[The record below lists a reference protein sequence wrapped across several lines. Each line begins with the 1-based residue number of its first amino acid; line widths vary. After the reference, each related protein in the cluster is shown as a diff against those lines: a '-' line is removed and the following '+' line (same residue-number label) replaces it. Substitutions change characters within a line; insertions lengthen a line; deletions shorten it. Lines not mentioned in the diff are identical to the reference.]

1 MTLDP
6 QAKAFLDLMAE
17 RDVPPMH
24 TLSPEQNRLALQRSV
39 KRMNIPPPEVAQ
51 VNDRRIPVQDGEIGI
66 RVYAPE
72 SAGPLPI
79 FVYFHGGGFIM
90 GDPDIVDAPL
100 RVLANSVP
108 ALVISVDYRLAPEY
122 KFPTAV
128 EDCYAALKWAYKN
141 ARALGADPA
150 RIAVGG
156 DSAGGNLAAVTS
168 LLARDREGPPLCAQV
183 LLYPVTDQLNDYPS
197 KHVFAAGYF
206 ISAADIARLK
216 SYYFRTEEDRAHI
229 YASPMLA
236 KDLGRLPDALVV
248 TAGYDPLHD
257 EGEAYAKRLGEAG
270 VKIDYHCYTGMIHGF
285 FGMTGILDQG
295 KVLIQQVSNYLRQA
309 FSS

>member
-6 QAKAFLDLMAE
+6 QAKAFLNFMAE

-39 KRMNIPPPEVAQ
+39 KRMNIPPPKVAQ
-51 VNDRRIPVQDGEIGI
+51 INNRRIPVQNGEIGV

-72 SAGPLPI
+72 SAEPLPI
-79 FVYFHGGGFIM
+79 LVYCHGGGFIM
-90 GDPDIVDAPL
+90 GDLDIVDAPL
-100 RVLANSVP
+100 RALANSVP

-128 EDCYAALKWAYKN
+128 EDCYAALKWTFDN

-156 DSAGGNLAAVTS
+156 DSAGGNLAAVMS
-168 LLARDREGPPLCAQV
+168 LLARDRQAPPLRAQV

-197 KHVFAAGYF
+197 KHIFAEGYF
-206 ISAADIARLK
+206 ISATDIAQLK
-216 SYYFRTEEDRAHI
+216 SYYFRTEEDKAHI
-229 YASPMLA
+229 YASPILA
-236 KDLGRLPDALVV
+236 CALGGLPDALVV

-257 EGEAYAKRLGEAG
+257 EGEAYAKRLSEAG
-270 VKIDYHCYTGMIHGF
+270 VKVDYHCYTGMIHGF

>member
-6 QAKAFLDLMAE
+6 QAKAFLNFMAE
-17 RDVPPMH
+17 RGVPPMH

-39 KRMNIPPPEVAQ
+39 KRMNIPPQEVAQ
-51 VNDRRIPVQDGEIGI
+51 IHDRRIPVRDGEIAI
-66 RVYAPE
+66 RLYLPE

-79 FVYFHGGGFIM
+79 LVYFHGGGFIM
-90 GDPDIVDAPL
+90 GDLDTVDAPL
-100 RVLANSVP
+100 RALANSVP

-128 EDCYAALKWAYKN
+128 EDCYAVLKWAYEN

-156 DSAGGNLAAVTS
+156 DSAGGNLAAVMS
-168 LLARDREGPPLCAQV
+168 LLARDRGGPPLRAQV

-197 KHVFAAGYF
+197 HHVFAEGYF
-206 ISAADIARLK
+206 ISATDMAQIK
-216 SYYFRTEEDRAHI
+216 NYYFRTEEDKAHI
-229 YASPMLA
+229 YASPILA
-236 KDLGRLPDALVV
+236 KDLSGLPDALMV

-257 EGEAYAKRLGEAG
+257 QGEAYAKRLGEAG
-270 VKIDYHCYTGMIHGF
+270 VKIDYHCYEGMIHGF

-295 KVLIQQVSNYLRQA
+295 KVLIQQVSNYLQQA